1 VGDPKASMS
10 APKKETIGFACCDD
24 FEAWLDENHAS
35 SDGIW
40 LKIAK
45 KESGLR
51 SVSYPEALDVAL
63 CFGWIDG
70 QKDKFDERHWLQR
83 FTPRRKKSIWSQIN
97 REKVAALITQKRM
110 RPSGMTQIELAKAD
124 GRWDAAY
131 AGQRTAQVPDD
142 LAAALAK
149 NKKAEKFFA
158 ALDSTNRYAILF
170 RINNVKKAET
180 RARKVAEFVAM
191 MRDGKKLYERGP
203 KK

>member
-1 VGDPKASMS
+1 MS
-10 APKKETIGFACCDD
+10 APKKETIAFACSEDL
-24 FEAWLDENHAS
+24 EAWLDENHAS

-70 QKDKFDERHWLQR
+70 KKDKFDERHWLQR
-83 FTPRRKKSIWSQIN
+83 FTPRRAKSIWSQIN
-97 REKVAALITQKRM
+97 REKVAALISQKRM
-110 RPSGMTQIELAKAD
+110 RPSGMKQIELAKAD

-131 AGQRTAQVPDD
+131 AGQRTAQVPAD

-158 ALDSTNRYAILF
+158 ALDSANRYAILF